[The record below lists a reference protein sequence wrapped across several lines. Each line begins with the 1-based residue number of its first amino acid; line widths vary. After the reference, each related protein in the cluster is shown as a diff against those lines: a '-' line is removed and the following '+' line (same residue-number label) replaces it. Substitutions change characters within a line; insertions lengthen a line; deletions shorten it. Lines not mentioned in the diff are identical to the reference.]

1 MMLGEIEKIAEEIGK
16 WLLIIGALNE
26 SVEKPKGGVNG

>member
-1 MMLGEIEKIAEEIGK
+1 MMLGEIKKIVGEIGK

-26 SVEKPKGGVNG
+26 NVEKPKGEVNG